1 MHPLFSDTRHLI
13 WYLAAWVFIGN
24 VAAAIVASGT
34 GAGHLE
40 AGFVCVPVAAM
51 FGFVAMS
58 AYYVCLA
65 QPMARRNLA
74 RLMLIFCITSLAAG
88 VMLDV
93 LCRVWAAIGASAGVS
108 AGVSAAV
115 TAAPV
120 TIVGLGAGAYLLSL
134 LTHDVFLA
142 MDKLRHAELRERES
156 RTLAREAE
164 LQLLRMQINPHFL
177 FNSLN
182 SISALTSIDAAA
194 ARAMTIALAQFFRQ
208 TLALAEQE
216 KIALAAELSLCD
228 SFLAV
233 EKIRFGAKLQAELH
247 AGDEERRALI
257 PPMILQPLLENA
269 IKHGIRTLA
278 EGGLITA
285 GATHRDGWLHI
296 VVENP
301 MDPDASAP
309 QGTGTG
315 LENIRRRC
323 ATLYD
328 GRARVEWGGNAP
340 GRFTVTLTL
349 PFETE
354 KCATAA

>member
-1 MHPLFSDTRHLI
+1 MHPLFSDARHLV
-13 WYLAAWVFIGN
+13 WYLAAWIFIGN
-24 VAAAIVASGT
+24 AVAAILSANGDAPHANTIFFC
-34 GAGHLE
+34 LP
-40 AGFVCVPVAAM
+40 VCLT

-58 AYYVCLA
+58 AYYVCRS
-65 QPMARRNLA
+65 QPLARR
-74 RLMLIFCITSLAAG
+74 RLPRLFAIYGFASLLSGLIL
-88 VMLDV
+88 VV
-93 LCRVWAAIGASAGVS
+93 LCRAWASVGEAIGTSWS
-108 AGVSAAV
+108 ITPEAV
-115 TAAPV
+115 KYPLS
-120 TIVGLGAGAYLLSL
+120 IFGFGAGAYLLSI

-142 MDKLRHAELRERES
+142 MDNLRQSELRERES

-182 SISALTSIDAAA
+182 SISALTSVDAAA

-208 TLALAEQE
+208 TLALANQE
-216 KIALAAELSLCD
+216 KTTLAAEFALCE

-233 EKIRFGAKLQAELH
+233 EKIRFGAKLQANLQ
-247 AGDEERRALI
+247 ADDTALQAMI

-269 IKHGIRTLA
+269 IKHGIRTL
-278 EGGLITA
+278 TA
-285 GATHRDGWLHI
+285 GGVIDTRVTQQGAWLYL

-301 MDPDASAP
+301 MDPDAGAQ

-323 ATLYD
+323 AALYD
-328 GRARVEWGGNAP
+328 NRARVEWGGNAP

-349 PFETE
+349 PFETDS
-354 KCATAA
+354 